1 MTNLSRQMNLQDD
14 SNVIRQSSTIV
25 SQSKQIPS
33 RAVSQSSYQQ
43 RSINMREF
51 GHNEIQDDD

>member
-1 MTNLSRQMNLQDD
+1 MNLQDD